1 MTELFIHWSPSPE
14 ILSFGSFAIRWY
26 GLLFACS
33 FIFGYI
39 ILQRV
44 FKKEG
49 IPIKLLDEL
58 TTYMIIGTIVGA
70 RLGHVFFYE
79 PEWYLAHP
87 IKIFEVWEG
96 GLASHGAAIGIIL
109 TLIIFSRV
117 KKRPFLWVIDRIVIV
132 VALSGF
138 FIRMGNLMNSE
149 IYGNVTSLPWGFYFE
164 RSLFPEEGKL
174 PRHPT
179 QIYEALS
186 YLVIFV
192 YLLWYYYK
200 KDGKPAPGFIFG
212 MFLILVF
219 GVRFFIEFLKMPQVG
234 FEKGMTLNMGQLLS
248 IPFVLAGGVIVWLSL
263 HRFNKPALP
272 AEKKSPH

>member
-1 MTELFIHWSPSPE
+1 MLTSFIHWSPSPE
-14 ILSFGSFAIRWY
+14 ILSFGNFAIRWY

-58 TTYMIIGTIVGA
+58 TTYMIIGTIIGA

-79 PEWYLAHP
+79 PAWYLAHP

-96 GLASHGAAIGIIL
+96 GLASHGAGIVIPI
-109 TLIIFSRV
+109 TLIIFAYV

-149 IYGNVTSLPWGFYFE
+149 IYGNVTNLPWGFYFE
-164 RSLFPEEGKL
+164 RSLIPEEGKM

-186 YLVIFV
+186 YLLIFF
-192 YLLWYYYK
+192 YLIWYYYK

-234 FEKGMTLNMGQLLS
+234 FEKGMALNMGQLLS
-248 IPFVLAGGVIVWLSL
+248 VPFVIAGGVLVWLSL
-263 HRFNKPALP
+263 RHS
-272 AEKKSPH
+272 KKTTSPEQKTG